1 MSLLDPKKV
10 KFTEI
15 YSSYYQTVYG
25 LIYSKI
31 TSETDADELSQ
42 EVFISFYLKM
52 DGITNVRAWLIGAI
66 KNILFNFYKK
76 QNRLDCDQIED
87 YSNDVAISLV
97 NGLREARIIIEEAL
111 QTLSEHDR
119 ILFDLIAV
127 QYLTYERASCH
138 TGMTVRQVKY
148 RYYQILRIIRSYLYD
163 KGINR
168 IEDLI

>member
-1 MSLLDPKKV
+1 MKLLDPKKV

-15 YSSYYQTVYG
+15 YSDYYQTVYG

-31 TSETDADELSQ
+31 ASETDADELSQ
-42 EVFISFYLKM
+42 EVFLSFYLKM
-52 DGITNVRAWLIGAI
+52 DGIENIRAWLIEAV
-66 KNILFNFYKK
+66 KNVLFNFYKK
-76 QNRLDCDQIED
+76 RDRLDHEQIDD

-97 NGLREARIIIEEAL
+97 NGLRDARIIIEEAL
-111 QTLSEHDR
+111 ETLGEHDR

-127 QYLTYERASCH
+127 QYLTYERASSH

-148 RYYQILRIIRSYLYD
+148 RYYQILRAIRAYLYE
-163 KGINR
+163 KGINS